1 MTEIQPLQQNVSNI
15 QPMQR
20 CSVCKTMRITPTD
33 FIRRNK
39 QWKTCNYCSVRVCKK
54 NQCAD
59 NECGDNDTS
68 DSGKMTV
75 TGYLDKFFAC
85 FDTSNLSEGDL
96 EDYNRLK
103 YMFESIQMNQN
114 SLVKDIVEFV
124 NDVDVCQNTD
134 QNTDQ
139 AQNTNGI
146 MY

>member
-1 MTEIQPLQQNVSNI
+1 MTEI

-59 NECGDNDTS
+59 NNECEDNNNGNDT
-68 DSGKMTV
+68 TIAQC
-75 TGYLDKFFAC
+75 LDKFFTC
-85 FDTSNLSEGDL
+85 FDPSNLNESDL
-96 EDYNRLK
+96 DDHNRLK

-114 SLVKDIVEFV
+114 SLLKDIFEFV
-124 NDVDVCQNTD
+124 NDVDDCQNGNQNSNQNTD
-134 QNTDQ
+134 QNT
-139 AQNTNGI
+139 NGI
-146 MY
+146 KY